1 MTPTTIVHICIL
13 IACSI
18 LNFVSCEYKSSN
30 AIQHLLVGKRNQED
44 NVNFYG
50 KQQTSLSC
58 PERNGRFPISSQC
71 DAYIECIDGI
81 PEEKLCPEGLLF
93 SPEARFNYPC
103 GYPIDVNCEGR
114 PNRQPAQPTA
124 DCPHQYGYFKVGDKQ
139 NCGQFMNCADGK
151 GYIFDCPE
159 GLAFNSESYR
169 CDWPDQVTD
178 CDVEAF
184 LGFVCPEDLST
195 REIKFFRSNLDC
207 QRYYVCVNGRPRLQN
222 CGEGRAFNELTGA
235 CDAAE
240 NVTGCELLGLLHEKK
255 TVKLF

>member
-1 MTPTTIVHICIL
+1 MKIHIKKIIFL
-13 IACSI
+13 IFFYYF
-18 LNFVSCEYKSSN
+18 LD

-114 PNRQPAQPTA
+114 PNR
-124 DCPHQYGYFKVGDKQ
+124 
-139 NCGQFMNCADGK
+139 
-151 GYIFDCPE
+151 
-159 GLAFNSESYR
+159 R
-169 CDWPDQVTD
+169 
-178 CDVEAF
+178 
-184 LGFVCPEDLST
+184 
-195 REIKFFRSNLDC
+195 
-207 QRYYVCVNGRPRLQN
+207 
-222 CGEGRAFNELTGA
+222 
-235 CDAAE
+235 
-240 NVTGCELLGLLHEKK
+240 
-255 TVKLF
+255 